1 MYLENKIVFFIQV
14 FLLYG
19 SQVPLQYIQ
28 GQYVIKAV
36 KFVSYFGLC
45 EGDLLYTVKV
55 FWNLW
60 SLRVEYLAL
69 TRISWFSVRH
79 TRYLCIFSFSS

>member
-55 FWNLW
+55 F
-60 SLRVEYLAL
+60 
-69 TRISWFSVRH
+69 
-79 TRYLCIFSFSS
+79 